1 MIKMNYEQVPDI
13 ISNKDLDYLEDM
25 FNYNYLGYKKIVN
38 YIDMVNNLEIEEI
51 MEKAGNTF
59 NDNMQ
64 EILAI
69 LKQGGNNG

>member
-1 MIKMNYEQVPDI
+1 MNYEQVPDI
-13 ISNKDLDYLEDM
+13 ISSKDLDYLGDM

-59 NDNMQ
+59 NENMQ

-69 LKQGGNNG
+69 LKQGGNNE

>member
-1 MIKMNYEQVPDI
+1 MNYEQVPDI
-13 ISNKDLDYLEDM
+13 ISSKDLDYLEDM

-59 NDNMQ
+59 NENMQ
-64 EILAI
+64 EILGI
-69 LKQGGNNG
+69 LKQGGNNE

>member
-1 MIKMNYEQVPDI
+1 MNYEQVPDI
-13 ISNKDLDYLEDM
+13 ISSKDLDYLEDM

-38 YIDMVNNLEIEEI
+38 YIDMINNLEIEEI

-59 NDNMQ
+59 NENMQ

-69 LKQGGNNG
+69 LKRGGNNE

>member
-1 MIKMNYEQVPDI
+1 MNYEQVPDI
-13 ISNKDLDYLEDM
+13 ISSKDLDYLEDM

-69 LKQGGNNG
+69 LKQGGSNG

>member
-1 MIKMNYEQVPDI
+1 MNYEQVPDI

>member
-1 MIKMNYEQVPDI
+1 MNYEQVPDI
-13 ISNKDLDYLEDM
+13 ISSKDLDYLEDM

-59 NDNMQ
+59 NENMQ

-69 LKQGGNNG
+69 LKRGGNNE

>member
-1 MIKMNYEQVPDI
+1 MNYEQVPDI
-13 ISNKDLDYLEDM
+13 ISSKDLDYLEDM

-59 NDNMQ
+59 NENMQ
-64 EILAI
+64 EILVI
-69 LKQGGNNG
+69 LEQGGNNE

>member
-1 MIKMNYEQVPDI
+1 MNYEQVPDI
-13 ISNKDLDYLEDM
+13 ISSKDLDYLEDM

-59 NDNMQ
+59 NENMQ

-69 LKQGGNNG
+69 LEQGGNNE

>member
-1 MIKMNYEQVPDI
+1 MNYEQVPDI
-13 ISNKDLDYLEDM
+13 ISSKDLDYLEDM

-69 LKQGGNNG
+69 LKQGGNNE